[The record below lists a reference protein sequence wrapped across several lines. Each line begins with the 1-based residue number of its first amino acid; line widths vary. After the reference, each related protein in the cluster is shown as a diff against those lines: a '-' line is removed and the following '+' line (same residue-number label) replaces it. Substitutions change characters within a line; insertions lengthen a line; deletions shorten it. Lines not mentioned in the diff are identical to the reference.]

1 MAKNVTICVGTLGMG
16 MWRSPDGGDTWGRGR
31 IGEGYQG
38 GKSVFGMAAHP
49 QDPSIIYAGANDG
62 IYLSRDRGA
71 AFQRLPSPMDG
82 MRVWR
87 VAVDPVDPD
96 TVFAGSSPVLI
107 HRSRDAGRTWEM
119 VCDDFVD
126 ECPNVGTPRP
136 TGITIDPTD
145 HRSIWVSVE
154 VDGLRRSTDGGD
166 TWTRVSGGGL
176 DYPDLHGVTIVPSSP
191 KAVIATTEY
200 DVLVSEDMGESWR
213 NIRCD
218 GSHFPLPY
226 TRTVVLKEG
235 DPSVMFAAIGDQ
247 SIGSA
252 GAVSRSLDGGE
263 HLARA
268 AAPRGSQLARRVLR
282 NPSGGP
288 GPGPSV
294 HPLWADLR
302 QLGRRRLVDQAA
314 QRGDGEPG
322 RPPLGPQLG
331 RWRDGLVGGGLRGR
345 HG

>member
-1 MAKNVTICVGTLGMG
+1 MAKNFTICVGTLGMG

-87 VAVDPVDPD
+87 VAIDPVDPD
-96 TVFAGSSPVLI
+96 TIFAGSSPVLI

-218 GSHFPLPY
+218 GSHFPMPY

-252 GAVSRSLDGGE
+252 GAVSRSLDGGDTWHE
-263 HLARA
+263 PRLPVAPSSHVECFATHPADPDLVLACTHYGQIF
-268 AAPRGSQLARRVLR
+268 GS
-282 NPSGGP
+282 SDGGDWWIKLHKE
-288 GPGPSV
+288 V
-294 HPLWADLR
+294 TENR
-302 QLGRRRLVDQAA
+302 
-314 QRGDGEPG
+314 
-322 RPPLGPQLG
+322 
-331 RWRDGLVGGGLRGR
+331 GGLLWVPN
-345 HG
+345 